1 MTQQKTHRNL
11 VLIIIIMLITSILV
25 AAASVGGTLW
35 YVKSYHGEGGGNL
48 RLPFSQPQNI
58 DPIFHPLEKLVL
70 SVKGERQTHFIM
82 MELALETRR
91 PEAIEG
97 IDNYMPVVRNSLL
110 KLFSNK
116 TYEQLQNDRTIDELQ
131 DEVKSTLLEAFD
143 KTRYAHAI
151 DNVLLTKYVI
161 Q

>member
-1 MTQQKTHRNL
+1 MTQRNL
-11 VLIIIIMLITSILV
+11 VLIIIIILITSVLV

-35 YVKSYHGEGGGNL
+35 YVKSHQGEGGASFS
-48 RLPFSQPQNI
+48 LPFGQPENV

-82 MELALETRR
+82 MELALETRNA
-91 PEAIEG
+91 EAIEG
-97 IDNYMPVVRNSLL
+97 IDNYMPVVRNALL

-116 TYEQLQNDRTIDELQ
+116 TYEQLQNQRTIEELQ
-131 DEVKSTLLEAFD
+131 DEVKGTLLNAFSQ
-143 KTRYAHAI
+143 TRYARAI

>member
-1 MTQQKTHRNL
+1 MTQRNL
-11 VLIIIIMLITSILV
+11 VLIIIIMLITSVLV

-35 YVKSYHGEGGGNL
+35 YVKSHQGESGTNFS
-48 RLPFSQPQNI
+48 LPFGQPENL
-58 DPIFHPLEKLVL
+58 DPVFHPLEKLVL

-97 IDNYMPVVRNSLL
+97 IDNYMPVIQNALL
-110 KLFSNK
+110 KLFSDK
-116 TYEQLQNDRTIDELQ
+116 TYEQLQNQRTIDELQ
-131 DEVKSTLLEAFD
+131 NEVKGTLMNAFD
-143 KTRYAHAI
+143 KTRYAHTI

>member
-1 MTQQKTHRNL
+1 MTQRNL
-11 VLIIIIMLITSILV
+11 VLIIIIMLITSVLV

-35 YVKSYHGEGGGNL
+35 YVKSHQGQGGNSIS
-48 RLPFSQPQNI
+48 LPFSQPDNL
-58 DPIFHPLEKLVL
+58 DPVFHPLEKLVL

-97 IDNYMPVVRNSLL
+97 IDNFMPVVRNALL

-116 TYEQLQNDRTIDELQ
+116 TYEELQNQRTIDELQ
-131 DEVKSTLLEAFD
+131 EEVKSTLLDAFG